1 MLCYNLF
8 ITESLNLDRNTNKLP
23 EETILLFN
31 KIKTKLNIKTFDK
44 SSYETLKITKFE
56 KNEENI
62 NKLFKLLNKIT
73 DKTYDKLSTQIID
86 LIKNFDVD
94 EKICNK
100 FFEIIITNSIFCHL
114 YAKLYNEIININLNY
129 KNILQNKTILYF
141 EKFNNIEIITP
152 NKNYDKYCEYMKEVN
167 NIINFTKFRIEC
179 VKYNIYSLED
189 IIANILYFQEMA
201 LQFIN
206 NENEPEV
213 IDIYLSNI
221 FLMISQLLSK
231 IQKSD
236 NYIHIINNNNLLIKT
251 NKKSKN
257 KNKKNLFK
265 LMDISDLFIK

>member
-1 MLCYNLF
+1 
-8 ITESLNLDRNTNKLP
+8 LP